1 LTLPGETAIVP
12 QSFYGSPPINKVRLN
27 HEINAPQVRLVGADG
42 SQLGVVSLQQARDA
56 ASEAGLDL
64 AEIAPGV
71 QPPVVK
77 ILDYGKFRYE
87 QTKQLQKSRRNQKQV
102 EIKEVRFGLK
112 IGAHDLDTKLN
123 RARKFIEDGHKV
135 KLSLRFKG
143 REITRPALGQEV
155 LARAFEQLADI
166 ATAEGQPTMA
176 GRDLTM
182 IIGMKKD
189 AKAKDA

>member
-1 LTLPGETAIVP
+1 
-12 QSFYGSPPINKVRLN
+12 
-27 HEINAPQVRLVGADG
+27 LVDVDG
-42 SQLGVVSLQQARDA
+42 SQLGVVSLKEALDA

-64 AEIAPGV
+64 AEIAPGA

-77 ILDYGKFRYE
+77 ILDYGKYRYE
-87 QTKQLQKSRRNQKQV
+87 QTKQEQKSRRNQKQV

-112 IGAHDLDTKLN
+112 IGAHDLEVKLTK
-123 RARKFIEDGHKV
+123 ARKFLEDGQKV

-143 REITRPALGQEV
+143 REISRPALGQEV
-155 LARAFEQLADI
+155 LDRAFDQLADI
-166 ATAEGQPTMA
+166 AAAEHTATLT
-176 GRDLTM
+176 GRDLSM

>member
-1 LTLPGETAIVP
+1 
-12 QSFYGSPPINKVRLN
+12 
-27 HEINAPQVRLVGADG
+27 
-42 SQLGVVSLQQARDA
+42 VSLTEALA
-56 ASEAGLDL
+56 AAAEAGLDL
-64 AEIAPGV
+64 AEIAPSA
-71 QPPVVK
+71 QPPVAK

-112 IGAHDLDTKLN
+112 IGAHDLEVKLN
-123 RARKFIEDGHKV
+123 RARKFLADGQKV

-143 REITRPALGQEV
+143 REISRPALGQDI
-155 LARAFEQLADI
+155 LARAAAQLDDI
-166 ATAEGQPTMA
+166 AVTEQAPLMS
-176 GRDLTM
+176 GRDLNM